1 VQGGAGSINGVVY
14 IRADG
19 PHYFDTYWPENW
31 NWISMISSFEK
42 MENYTYPNGF
52 YGPANNFNYPANF
65 RSNQGLLQVTQ
76 TTASNGNYFTEKFIE
91 SAKIVWPNIPGGTNF
106 SDNNGYFPCF
116 GVAPAELSM
125 SPAGVR
131 SSPYSS
137 YIETY
142 TGSNLRAIARVR
154 VNRVLFSGT
163 TVTGVELVFLNS
175 SQLANSSTCIVN
187 TNTVVVSSGTVGT
200 PKLLMLS
207 GIGPAAEL
215 TRLGIPVV
223 VNAPDVGQHFDDQYG
238 MEIYGV
244 AGTTPLPPGTE
255 YQPFGV
261 AFYNTQDDPTLP
273 GDFCLNMLEFQFG
286 GPPTLIDFM
295 FQLTYSQSKGN
306 VTLVSTDP
314 DVEPL
319 VNPNYLSTLKDKL
332 TMAAG
337 IAQTRALILGM
348 GLDIYA
354 DPCDPVSICSTPL
367 GLLDAYLVDNGTP
380 GGHFTGTAAVG
391 KVLDPLT
398 MGVIG
403 TTGLYVMD
411 ASALVLSPGGNTQVT
426 TYAVAER
433 GIQLVI
439 LDHLSRGVWL

>member
-1 VQGGAGSINGVVY
+1 
-14 IRADG
+14 
-19 PHYFDTYWPENW
+19 
-31 NWISMISSFEK
+31 
-42 MENYTYPNGF
+42 
-52 YGPANNFNYPANF
+52 
-65 RSNQGLLQVTQ
+65 
-76 TTASNGNYFTEKFIE
+76 
-91 SAKIVWPNIPGGTNF
+91 
-106 SDNNGYFPCF
+106 
-116 GVAPAELSM
+116 
-125 SPAGVR
+125 
-131 SSPYSS
+131 
-137 YIETY
+137 
-142 TGSNLRAIARVR
+142 
-154 VNRVLFSGT
+154 
-163 TVTGVELVFLNS
+163 
-175 SQLANSSTCIVN
+175 
-187 TNTVVVSSGTVGT
+187 
-200 PKLLMLS
+200 MLS